1 MQIPRL
7 KFGRI
12 ELGDYFKMGVTT
24 YRGKLLVQASFW
36 MGGIATG
43 VAAYFFAVWVGWLQ
57 DDYTRIFGLHP
68 YLMSLFTPIAFLG
81 AVAFPRFFAPYA
93 GGSGVPQALYATM
106 QAKEHYDEVKNSGLI
121 SVWTSVIKVVSASL
135 GFVGGASIGAEG
147 PTVQISA
154 SLFGAAGSAIKKR
167 FPSID
172 FQAYL
177 VAAAGAGIAAA
188 FNTPLGGLTFALEE
202 FTSGAFE
209 HLRSNILLAVII
221 AGITVEAWVGDSL
234 YFGTPH
240 IGAYNN
246 TFIIWGILIG
256 IIGGICGGIFG
267 RLATWRIFE
276 KTKVNWWLRALI
288 CGVIVSLVDYF
299 FSGNT
304 AGSGYEVTKA
314 ILATN
319 ATGLPLSFPLAK
331 LFATGVST
339 LSGMGGGIL
348 SPSLSIGAWIGV
360 SAGKL
365 ATLSNL
371 KVCALL
377 GMVAFF
383 TGAFQVPFTAIIIVM
398 EMTGEH
404 AVIFP
409 MMISALVAFSVARM
423 IMPRSPYHVIIE
435 NTFAPSNHAKA
446 S

>member
-202 FTSGAFE
+202 FT
-209 HLRSNILLAVII
+209 
-221 AGITVEAWVGDSL
+221 
-234 YFGTPH
+234 
-240 IGAYNN
+240 
-246 TFIIWGILIG
+246 
-256 IIGGICGGIFG
+256 
-267 RLATWRIFE
+267 
-276 KTKVNWWLRALI
+276 
-288 CGVIVSLVDYF
+288 
-299 FSGNT
+299 
-304 AGSGYEVTKA
+304 
-314 ILATN
+314 
-319 ATGLPLSFPLAK
+319 
-331 LFATGVST
+331 
-339 LSGMGGGIL
+339 
-348 SPSLSIGAWIGV
+348 
-360 SAGKL
+360 
-365 ATLSNL
+365 
-371 KVCALL
+371 
-377 GMVAFF
+377 
-383 TGAFQVPFTAIIIVM
+383 
-398 EMTGEH
+398 
-404 AVIFP
+404 
-409 MMISALVAFSVARM
+409 
-423 IMPRSPYHVIIE
+423 
-435 NTFAPSNHAKA
+435 
-446 S
+446 